1 MLVATLILIMILATI
16 AVAALVLAPRIAEGR
31 IIYDVS
37 PDAPKPFGYGMAWLA
52 IRTRDSAR
60 VLEALALREGEPANW
75 NTGLGTVYSTEI
87 GPDRL
92 FVSPPVNGWT
102 FVVGLALPQPLG
114 HAFADK
120 ATPLLVD
127 LGGTF
132 IEVQYFAACPAIDY
146 FAWARVI
153 DGKLVRAFAVS
164 DEGLLWNKGKATKEE
179 KALGLKLVETRG
191 KGRRADSDGVVLPS
205 EQDVMRLA
213 AKWSL
218 DPTRIDAAHVGDGR
232 VGAGLGVIGRA
243 PIVWRPERLRRTG

>member
-16 AVAALVLAPRIAEGR
+16 AVAALVLAPRLSEGR
-31 IIYDVS
+31 IIYDVA
-37 PDAPKPFGYGMAWLA
+37 PDTPKAFGYGMAWLA
-52 IRTRDSAR
+52 IRTRDSGR
-60 VLEALALREGEPANW
+60 VIEALALREAQSANW

-92 FVSPPVNGWT
+92 FVTPPVNGWT
-102 FVVGLALPQPLG
+102 FVVGLSLPQPLG
-114 HAFADK
+114 QAFADK

-164 DEGLLWNKGKATKEE
+164 DEGLLWNKGKVTKEE
-179 KALGLKLVETRG
+179 KAISLKPVE
-191 KGRRADSDGVVLPS
+191 GRTKSRRTHGDTVVMPS

-218 DPTRIDAAHVGDGR
+218 DPTRIDAANGDGL
-232 VGAGLGVIGRA
+232 VGKGLGVVGRA
-243 PIVWRPERLRRTG
+243 PFGWRPERLRRTG

>member
-16 AVAALVLAPRIAEGR
+16 AVAALVLAPRLSEGR
-31 IIYDVS
+31 VIYDVV
-37 PDAPKPFGYGMAWLA
+37 PDAPKAFGYGMAWLA
-52 IRTRDSAR
+52 IRTRDSGR
-60 VLEALALREGEPANW
+60 VIEALALRDAEAANW
-75 NTGLGTVYSTEI
+75 NTGLGTVYSTEV

-92 FVSPPVNGWT
+92 FVTPPVNGWT
-102 FVVGLALPQPLG
+102 FVVGLSLPQPLG
-114 HAFADK
+114 QAFADK

-164 DEGLLWNKGKATKEE
+164 DEGLIWNKGKVTKEE
-179 KALGLKLVETRG
+179 KALGLKPVDGRA
-191 KGRRADSDGVVLPS
+191 KSRRADGDLVVPPS

-218 DPTRIDAAHVGDGR
+218 DPTRIDTAFVGHGLP
-232 VGAGLGVIGRA
+232 GKGLGVVGRA
-243 PIVWRPERLRRTG
+243 PFGWRPERLRRTG